1 MEHIVEV
8 VINWIVILMAV
19 VGGASMVVQGLAKI
33 AAITPSTGARSSSA
47 SRWAG
52 RWWNST
58 PAGHCL
64 DCAWASIPAEAS
76 MPTTL
81 ASRT

>member
-33 AAITPSTGARSSSA
+33 AAVTPSTRDDEIIGKVDAFLVGLAKVLDKLALNLPADKARKQ
-47 SRWAG
+47 
-52 RWWNST
+52 
-58 PAGHCL
+58 
-64 DCAWASIPAEAS
+64 
-76 MPTTL
+76 
-81 ASRT
+81 

>member
-33 AAITPSTGARSSSA
+33 AAVTPSLSLI
-47 SRWAG
+47 
-52 RWWNST
+52 
-58 PAGHCL
+58 H
-64 DCAWASIPAEAS
+64 I
-76 MPTTL
+76 
-81 ASRT
+81 

>member
-33 AAITPSTGARSSSA
+33 AAVTPSTRDDEIIGKVDAFLVGLIKVLDKLAMNLPADKARKQ
-47 SRWAG
+47 
-52 RWWNST
+52 
-58 PAGHCL
+58 
-64 DCAWASIPAEAS
+64 
-76 MPTTL
+76 
-81 ASRT
+81 

>member
-33 AAITPSTGARSSSA
+33 AAVTPSTRDDEIIGKVDAFLVGLAKILDKLALNLPADKARKQ
-47 SRWAG
+47 
-52 RWWNST
+52 
-58 PAGHCL
+58 
-64 DCAWASIPAEAS
+64 
-76 MPTTL
+76 
-81 ASRT
+81 

>member
-33 AAITPSTGARSSSA
+33 AAVTPSTRDDEVIGKVQAFLVGLTMVLDKLALNLPADKAR
-47 SRWAG
+47 G
-52 RWWNST
+52 
-58 PAGHCL
+58 G
-64 DCAWASIPAEAS
+64 
-76 MPTTL
+76 
-81 ASRT
+81 